1 MKIKFSKST
10 LIAALISGVWLCV
23 TLFILNLFN
32 ISIGWPAFMPF
43 VLFNLI
49 GWKTTEVKPIFGGGV
64 VGLLLGGVALKG
76 IFLII
81 GRTGIFYTYLIPI
94 FIAIFL
100 LVALGDILPVLFNNY
115 TFCFYTIA
123 FATPEQE
130 TLKWI
135 LIMLLGGGF
144 YFGGMFMFIRLFI
157 KQEPSS
163 SEALEEEVA

>member
-10 LIAALISGVWLCV
+10 LIAALISGIWLCV
-23 TLFILNLFN
+23 TLFVLNLCGV
-32 ISIGWPAFMPF
+32 SIGWPAFMPF
-43 VLFNLI
+43 VLFNLT
-49 GWKTTEVKPIFGGGV
+49 GWKTSEVKSIFLGGGA
-64 VGLLLGGVALKG
+64 GLLLGGIALKG

-100 LVALGDILPVLFNNY
+100 LVALGDVIPVLFNNY

-144 YFGGMFMFIRLFI
+144 YFGGMLMFIKLFI
-157 KQEPSS
+157 KPEPPSS
-163 SEALEEEVA
+163 EGLKEEAA